1 MTPAERFYRSLLG
14 LYPRVH
20 RDRYGG
26 LMLTHFRDLWRD
38 VQQAEHRS
46 RIAFW
51 WLILTDT
58 LETLVV
64 EHLEE
69 LRQNPIRS
77 AGRGVLFAAG
87 LLVLLFTWV
96 ELFAWFY
103 GFTRRLLAPWYGVP
117 VPSQTGEL
125 ARAANGFFAS
135 PVGLNLPG
143 CLFVGLSA
151 LLFLSGLLRAGV
163 RPSLPW
169 WFVLTNVVFFVGGAV
184 VIDRA
189 AWLAHDVLQAA
200 QLAPGYAASVPGLI
214 GGIASTVLWLY
225 VQTRISWRSGTQQS
239 PPAVLEVAHG

>member
-1 MTPAERFYRSLLG
+1 M
-14 LYPRVH
+14 
-20 RDRYGG
+20 
-26 LMLTHFRDLWRD
+26 
-38 VQQAEHRS
+38 
-46 RIAFW
+46 
-51 WLILTDT
+51 
-58 LETLVV
+58 
-64 EHLEE
+64 
-69 LRQNPIRS
+69 
-77 AGRGVLFAAG
+77 
-87 LLVLLFTWV
+87 
-96 ELFAWFY
+96 
-103 GFTRRLLAPWYGVP
+103 
-117 VPSQTGEL
+117 
-125 ARAANGFFAS
+125 
-135 PVGLNLPG
+135 GLNLPG

-189 AWLAHDVLQAA
+189 TWLAHDVLQAA